1 VIARTGNAGNAKSR
15 TAGNAKNETARIA
28 TGAERTT

>member
-15 TAGNAKNETARIA
+15 TAGTAKNETARIA